1 MTDRNEPVVRIRC
14 PPDEEARCLAAL
26 TRAGFRGERSLTW
39 VVVRD
44 APPDAVNEALVAGG
58 ADVRVAV
65 RERLGQL
72 IGWLLDRGG
81 QARGRGVNVEA
92 LVSRV
97 LEDAGARGP
106 LPAAARVPELLA
118 AAAAEHE
125 RLLATGAALLRWDDF
140 VERFCVARG
149 RRVSPGGRARS
160 RGLAASPA
168 GAGSS
173 ASKAACRRMRSPV
186 APVEPR
192 HGLRCR
198 RAPPARGGPSPP
210 ASPASRRPGRRCR

>member
-1 MTDRNEPVVRIRC
+1 MGKVTTPAVTDRIEPIVRIRC
-14 PPDEEARCLAAL
+14 PPEGEARCLAAL

-58 ADVRVAV
+58 ADVRVAA

-72 IGWLLDRGG
+72 IGWLLDCGG
-81 QARGRGVNVEA
+81 RLEGKAVNVEA

-97 LEDAGARGP
+97 LDDAGLTARYRP
-106 LPAAARVPELLA
+106 RPAAELLA

-140 VERFCVARG
+140 VERFCVVRDG
-149 RRVSPGGRARS
+149 
-160 RGLAASPA
+160 
-168 GAGSS
+168 
-173 ASKAACRRMRSPV
+173 
-186 APVEPR
+186 
-192 HGLRCR
+192 
-198 RAPPARGGPSPP
+198 
-210 ASPASRRPGRRCR
+210 